1 MTVLVWPCFC
11 AAGGIGAPRTKNA
24 CQAASL
30 KLDFAVEEAQKLQVR
45 HDLIL
50 PYEPSLVE
58 LLQLMKGRSGV
69 VVSVVLVDGSS
80 IRGACGCGRGGA
92 ADGLLVGE
100 VGARIRQD

>member
-1 MTVLVWPCFC
+1 LVGVTVLVWPCFC

-50 PYEPSLVE
+50 PYEPSSVE

-69 VVSVVLVDGSS
+69 ALTQFSSSRYSVTMTHTEYV
-80 IRGACGCGRGGA
+80 RGRTLCMF
-92 ADGLLVGE
+92 V
-100 VGARIRQD
+100 